1 MNLSC
6 LLKVKP
12 GDTIELA
19 GGKYVVMMPPL
30 TQEMT
35 GYNLIITNRGHLYI
49 DPKNLSVF
57 RRIIKK

>member
-12 GDTIELA
+12 GDTIEFA
-19 GGKYVVMMPPL
+19 GWKHVVVISPYI
-30 TQEMT
+30 QGMT
-35 GYNLIITNRGHLYI
+35 GLHIIITDRGHLYI

-57 RRIIKK
+57 RRIIKR